1 MNTKGPAA
9 TQYQYANTPICDPS
23 ECDDLKLN
31 AKHRL
36 LDQFGRY
43 EKKKK
48 DVPEKRSPSYDKDE
62 VSNGRQR
69 DGKQSNLYIIIVR
82 MRSCTLA
89 LTPRTVHN
97 SFNPNITFRTIP
109 SMDNL
114 VTSAAGVDIFLQ
126 I

>member
-43 EKKKK
+43 EKKNRKMYLRN
-48 DVPEKRSPSYDKDE
+48 VPHPMTK
-62 VSNGRQR
+62 
-69 DGKQSNLYIIIVR
+69 
-82 MRSCTLA
+82 MRYPMA
-89 LTPRTVHN
+89 DNVTVN
-97 SFNPNITFRTIP
+97 RATYT
-109 SMDNL
+109 
-114 VTSAAGVDIFLQ
+114 
-126 I
+126 